1 MPKGRVE
8 RLIPRR
14 YQTVGNMIAEGV
26 KVRAHCS
33 KCDLTLVVD
42 LELLK
47 SHNGETFSLIGKR
60 GKCRRLNCDG
70 SVISPFLKGCVR
82 RTYAAIFSFMAG
94 VMPPMPMFG
103 RSLL

>member
-33 KCDLTLVVD
+33 KCDLNLVVD
-42 LELLK
+42 LELLR
-47 SHNGETFSLIGKR
+47 SHNGDTFSLIGKR
-60 GKCRRLNCDG
+60 GKCRRLGCDG
-70 SVISPFLKGCVR
+70 STVFLAEGH
-82 RTYAAIFSFMAG
+82 
-94 VMPPMPMFG
+94 G
-103 RSLL
+103 RYEPL